1 MCTSV
6 SKSESPG
13 VGGSHQSAA
22 RKTKRPGSPVLT
34 ANVLKGVV
42 AANATFDQ
50 STVTVS
56 HSSGVVGQLCV
67 MSPQRSCSVSPL
79 IWGKKA
85 NFYLELYVFS
95 AIGQRFPLHYI
106 RIFRANTSVWFV
118 FFWTMV
124 LRERY
129 VVSTAD
135 EDLSLVSAA
144 MSESK
149 VR

>member
-22 RKTKRPGSPVLT
+22 RKTERPGSPVLT

-67 MSPQRSCSVSPL
+67 VSLQRSCSILPL

-85 NFYLELYVFS
+85 NFYLELYEW
-95 AIGQRFPLHYI
+95 GY
-106 RIFRANTSVWFV
+106 RAKVCPPSHPHLPHVCV
-118 FFWTMV
+118 FFLDNGAPWKICS
-124 LRERY
+124 Y
-129 VVSTAD
+129 HGG
-135 EDLSLVSAA
+135 
-144 MSESK
+144 
-149 VR
+149 